1 MTTGGDGVIVAS
13 GIPITG
19 RTAEM
24 SVSVG
29 IIIGAS
35 AGAILCIFGIAL
47 LLVICLIILIVM

>member
-1 MTTGGDGVIVAS
+1 MSTGGDGLIVAS

-24 SVSVG
+24 SASVG

-35 AGAILCIFGIAL
+35 AGAILCILG
-47 LLVICLIILIVM
+47 IILLCCWSSA